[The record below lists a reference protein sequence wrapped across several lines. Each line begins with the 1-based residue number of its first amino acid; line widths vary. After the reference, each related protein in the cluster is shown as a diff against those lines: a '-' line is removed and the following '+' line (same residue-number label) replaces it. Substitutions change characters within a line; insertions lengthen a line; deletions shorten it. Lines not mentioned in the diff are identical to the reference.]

1 MRMFSYEFKN
11 NIVLSVVGPTPE
23 PECDAA
29 VKSLVEMGFSE
40 VNLILLL
47 VC

>member
-1 MRMFSYEFKN
+1 MKIFSYEFK

-40 VNLILLL
+40 VNLFLLL
-47 VC
+47 VR